1 MRNARDA
8 HGARRSL
15 RPPVGDAVKAAPHH
29 SANGQ
34 KSKKGECRLQNLHS
48 PFEFVFG
55 CFFSHLPD
63 FRGTDF
69 KRRFAAKPHGF
80 RAFAHLRFPFR
91 NGACSKPS
99 FSNGFEKPYCAVA
112 LNLFLFIAG
121 FPGHI
126 GFRFDIRNFR
136 FRALCFCTSFGGFS
150 IRAVGGCLR
159 SFGFCVGILGIC
171 CLTFRV

>member
-1 MRNARDA
+1 M
-8 HGARRSL
+8 
-15 RPPVGDAVKAAPHH
+15 KAAPHH

-69 KRRFAAKPHGF
+69 KRRFAAKPHGWLLLICVSLSGT
-80 RAFAHLRFPFR
+80 ALVQIHPSQTDLRSRIVQF
-91 NGACSKPS
+91 
-99 FSNGFEKPYCAVA
+99 A
-112 LNLFLFIAG
+112 LNLFLCIAG

-126 GFRFDIRNFR
+126 GFRFDIRSFR

-150 IRAVGGCLR
+150 ICAVSVCLCG
-159 SFGFCVGILGIC
+159 FGFCVGILGIC
-171 CLTFRV
+171 CLAFRV